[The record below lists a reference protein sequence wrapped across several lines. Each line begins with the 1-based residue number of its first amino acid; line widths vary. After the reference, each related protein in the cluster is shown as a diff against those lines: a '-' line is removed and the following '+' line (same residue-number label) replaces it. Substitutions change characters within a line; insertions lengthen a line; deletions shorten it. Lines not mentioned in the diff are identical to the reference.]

1 MKEIKAYVRPGPL
14 ADIIDRLEAQ
24 GARDLAVTRVDA
36 LGALAEAED
45 DRLRRGHKYRDQYSD
60 MAKVEIVCAAADWN
74 VSRSA
79 LLNGQSQLV
88 AEQHD
93 RAEPLFGQVHAP
105 VRHIQ
110 KLRGRPGGFE

>member
-36 LGALAEAED
+36 LGALADAED

-60 MAKVEIVCAAADWN
+60 MAKVEIVCADAEVERFVRVLKEASANGARSDGRIFVLDVEAAISLGDDGEMKE
-74 VSRSA
+74 A
-79 LLNGQSQLV
+79 L
-88 AEQHD
+88 
-93 RAEPLFGQVHAP
+93 
-105 VRHIQ
+105 
-110 KLRGRPGGFE
+110 